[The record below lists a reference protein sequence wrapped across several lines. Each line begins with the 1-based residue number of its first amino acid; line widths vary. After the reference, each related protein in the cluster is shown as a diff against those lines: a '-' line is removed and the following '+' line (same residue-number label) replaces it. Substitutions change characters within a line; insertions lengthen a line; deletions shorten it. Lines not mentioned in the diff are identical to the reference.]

1 MTKQPKMGNMKRGFF
16 DVTTYEKI
24 PHSTQIS
31 TQDILNDQDILLNT
45 RKALDL
51 VGKVSLWRGE
61 LEKAAFNS
69 NIMRVTPDP
78 SYVETP
84 RFLNALLN
92 SHYCLKE
99 IRRRAIG
106 TKNVAAVYWRDLR
119 GIPIPLPPL
128 PEQSKIADIPATWDR
143 ALESLDQLIPA
154 KTRRKQALM
163 QQLLTGKKRL
173 PGFSGEW
180 ETKKLGEILK
190 NRRETN
196 CNDLPLLS
204 ITATRGVI
212 NRNDLEKKDSSNKD
226 KSKYL
231 RIAPGDI
238 GYNTMRMWQ
247 GVSALSPLEGIVSP
261 AYTICTPIDSLC
273 GKFIAHLFKL
283 PKTISLFHR
292 FSQGLVAD
300 TLNLKYP
307 NFAVI
312 EVTIPPSKDE
322 QTAIAQV
329 LDTADHE
336 LRLLKQQRTTLEK
349 QKRGLMQQLLT
360 GKVRVKS

>member
-1 MTKQPKMGNMKRGFF
+1 MARWAGN
-16 DVTTYEKI
+16 
-24 PHSTQIS
+24 Q
-31 TQDILNDQDILLNT
+31 
-45 RKALDL
+45 
-51 VGKVSLWRGE
+51 
-61 LEKAAFNS
+61 
-69 NIMRVTPDP
+69 
-78 SYVETP
+78 
-84 RFLNALLN
+84 
-92 SHYCLKE
+92 
-99 IRRRAIG
+99 
-106 TKNVAAVYWRDLR
+106 AVPIINKSEFSKL
-119 GIPIPLPPL
+119 PIPLPPL
-128 PEQSKIADIPATWDR
+128 PEQRKIADILATWDR
-143 ALESLDQLIPA
+143 ALETLDQMIAA

-180 ETKKLGEILK
+180 QSKKLGEILK

-261 AYTICTPIDSLC
+261 AYTICTPADSLC

-312 EVTIPPSKDE
+312 EVTIPPSKEE

-336 LRLLKQQRTTLEK
+336 LRLLKQQRTALEQ

-360 GKVRVKS
+360 GKVRVQQD